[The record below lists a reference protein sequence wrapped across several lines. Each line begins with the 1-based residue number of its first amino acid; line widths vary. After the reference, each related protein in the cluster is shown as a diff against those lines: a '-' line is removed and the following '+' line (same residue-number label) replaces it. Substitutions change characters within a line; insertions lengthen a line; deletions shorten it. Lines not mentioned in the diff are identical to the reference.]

1 MEIAIVRSSRPE
13 ICRTQLQQ
21 EEVWRVLWGE
31 EAVPILSTPWSCLS
45 EPITPTLKRDTHNL
59 TVTGP
64 HSVDLTEGLKT
75 ASVSVRRESELQG
88 YKMPV
93 SIASPC
99 ERGRADLSLT
109 RLCQSRQAQVTL

>member
-21 EEVWRVLWGE
+21 EEVWRVLWGK
-31 EAVPILSTPWSCLS
+31 EALPILSTPWSCLS
-45 EPITPTLKRDTHNL
+45 EPTLKRDTHNL
-59 TVTGP
+59 TVRSS

-93 SIASPC
+93 SIASSC
-99 ERGRADLSLT
+99 ERGRADLSLI